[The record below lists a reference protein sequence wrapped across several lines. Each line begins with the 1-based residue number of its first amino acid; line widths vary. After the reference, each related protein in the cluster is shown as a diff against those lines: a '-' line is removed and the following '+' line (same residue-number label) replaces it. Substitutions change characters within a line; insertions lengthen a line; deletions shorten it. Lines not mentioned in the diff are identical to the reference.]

1 VVVRC
6 DTIGW
11 WRLAKSRGHNLISG
25 AKLHPDLKTAI
36 DLQQVDHRVA
46 ELDSRIAAL
55 PAEIKTL
62 ESQLSDFLHAHEE
75 RKHRLAANQR
85 ERKEMEGE
93 IQTIQARISKHK
105 DQLYQVKTND
115 QYKAMLKEIENEER
129 EIGKIEDR
137 ILEEMVEAEELQK
150 RVAEAAAR
158 LEGEKA
164 RVAGEVRLLE
174 ATKESAESERR
185 GLLAHRQ
192 ELAAALNAEVL
203 ELYERVRKGRNGLA
217 VAEVRNGFCI
227 GCHVLLRPQRYNE
240 VCRNEAIL
248 ACESCQRIL
257 YYVEPPEEPEP
268 PGEPARGE
276 RAAT

>member
-1 VVVRC
+1 
-6 DTIGW
+6 
-11 WRLAKSRGHNLISG
+11 
-25 AKLHPDLKTAI
+25 LHPDLKTAI
-36 DLQQVDHRVA
+36 ELQQVDQRVV
-46 ELDSRIAAL
+46 ELDSQIAAL
-55 PAEIKTL
+55 PAEIKSL

-75 RKHRLAANQR
+75 RKRRLAANQR

-93 IQTIQARISKHK
+93 IQTIQTRISKHK

-115 QYKAMLKEIENEER
+115 QYKAMLKEIEGEES
-129 EIGKIEDR
+129 EIRKIEDR

-164 RVAGEVRLLE
+164 RVAGEVRVLE
-174 ATKESAESERR
+174 AAKQAAETECL
-185 GLLAHRQ
+185 GLRAHRQ
-192 ELAAALNAEVL
+192 ELAAALSGEVL

-217 VAEVRNGFCI
+217 VAEVRNGFCT
-227 GCHVLLRPQRYNE
+227 GCHVMLRPQRYND
-240 VCRNEAIL
+240 VRRNEAIL

-257 YYVEPPEEPEP
+257 YYVEPAEEPEP
-268 PGEPARGE
+268 PCEPARGE

>member
-1 VVVRC
+1 
-6 DTIGW
+6 
-11 WRLAKSRGHNLISG
+11 
-25 AKLHPDLKTAI
+25 LHPDLKTAI
-36 DLQQVDHRVA
+36 ELQHVDQRMAALDLQ
-46 ELDSRIAAL
+46 IAAL
-55 PAEIKTL
+55 PTEIKTL
-62 ESQLSDFLHAHEE
+62 ESRLSDFLHTHEE

-115 QYKAMLKEIENEER
+115 QYKAMLKEIENEEK
-129 EIGKIEDR
+129 EIRKIEDR
-137 ILEEMVEAEELQK
+137 ILEEMMEAEELQK

-164 RVAGEVRLLE
+164 RVAGEVRVLE
-174 ATKESAESERR
+174 SAKGSAESERR

-192 ELAAALNAEVL
+192 ELAAALSVEVL

-227 GCHVLLRPQRYNE
+227 GCHVMLRPQRYND
-240 VCRNEAIL
+240 VRLNAGIL

-257 YYVEPPEEPEP
+257 YYIEPPEEPEP
-268 PGEPARGE
+268 PSEPARGE